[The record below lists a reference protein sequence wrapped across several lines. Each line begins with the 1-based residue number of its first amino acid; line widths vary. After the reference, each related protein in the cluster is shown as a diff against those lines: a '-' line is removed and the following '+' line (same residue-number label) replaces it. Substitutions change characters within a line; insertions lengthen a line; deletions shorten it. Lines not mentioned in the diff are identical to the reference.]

1 MVVVVGGGDRGG
13 LLSKPCAE
21 PHRKGAEMCWRP
33 PPLSSTKR
41 VLQHRGE
48 AKQDSTE
55 QGHSMGVHVGTH
67 SHHSAPLLSAHTLQ
81 PKPSLPPPP
90 EVPLLSPALFPCHF
104 SPVLSASAGGLRALR
119 WILTGHAPLPPSLQ
133 DVRMELMAAGGDAAL
148 QLSETRSKSLPPHCT
163 THSWTGFVCEAAWDY
178 SSTPS
183 LCSCPSL
190 GASTFPRHL
199 NGGRC
204 SELHPRPHDGRRRR
218 SAPHHGVHGGYG
230 V

>member
-81 PKPSLPPPP
+81 PKPSLPPPLQKFP
-90 EVPLLSPALFPCHF
+90 SFLLHYFPAISAPFSPLLLE
-104 SPVLSASAGGLRALR
+104 V
-119 WILTGHAPLPPSLQ
+119 
-133 DVRMELMAAGGDAAL
+133 
-148 QLSETRSKSLPPHCT
+148 
-163 THSWTGFVCEAAWDY
+163 
-178 SSTPS
+178 
-183 LCSCPSL
+183 
-190 GASTFPRHL
+190 
-199 NGGRC
+199 
-204 SELHPRPHDGRRRR
+204 
-218 SAPHHGVHGGYG
+218 
-230 V
+230 

>member
-1 MVVVVGGGDRGG
+1 M
-13 LLSKPCAE
+13 E
-21 PHRKGAEMCWRP
+21 T
-33 PPLSSTKR
+33 PPLKQHQKGFAAQRRSKAG
-41 VLQHRGE
+41 QHRAG
-48 AKQDSTE
+48 AQHGCTRGDA
-55 QGHSMGVHVGTH
+55 Q
-67 SHHSAPLLSAHTLQ
+67 
-81 PKPSLPPPP
+81 PSLGSFALCPHPAAQTFSSPPP

-163 THSWTGFVCEAAWDY
+163 THSWTGFVCEAVWDY

-190 GASTFPRHL
+190 GAPTFPRHL

>member
-1 MVVVVGGGDRGG
+1 MPYNQGAPLGMEEQRRSGGGGGGGDRGG

-81 PKPSLPPPP
+81 PKPSLPPPSRSSP
-90 EVPLLSPALFPCHF
+90 PFSCIISLSFQPR
-104 SPVLSASAGGLRALR
+104 SLRFCWR
-119 WILTGHAPLPPSLQ
+119 
-133 DVRMELMAAGGDAAL
+133 
-148 QLSETRSKSLPPHCT
+148 SE
-163 THSWTGFVCEAAWDY
+163 
-178 SSTPS
+178 
-183 LCSCPSL
+183 
-190 GASTFPRHL
+190 GAQVDP
-199 NGGRC
+199 
-204 SELHPRPHDGRRRR
+204 DGPR
-218 SAPHHGVHGGYG
+218 SAASIPARREDGADGCGWGCRPAAV
-230 V
+230 